1 MHYINRSACHSFTF
15 KIKPLHKIT
24 TAKEL
29 ELFTCNRMMLL
40 LLLLINIVFSTDGNG
55 EIVPINTSREL
66 EEYLCHNYDESFIT
80 LILRSS
86 SYNISHGNFCEIRRN
101 IVIRSASNES
111 VLITCQAKDSLLQA
125 FLFSGCSVTIENLHF
140 NNCGTYLRTIKNH
153 KINASHLYYNTDR
166 AAALVVIDSHLVLTN
181 VMFTSSFGF
190 SIIGINLK
198 DSTMNGVT
206 VNKSDAF
213 SIFHKRVEAVGTGI
227 VVHFMHTGEDHNA
240 HRVVLYNCTFSY
252 NTYFSNESACIGE
265 VYNSINRWHCPLIN
279 GVGLTIVYTH
289 SNAYAEVIIDG
300 AHFFENTGYSTG
312 ALVIVQFDDN
322 STAQTTIKNTKFL
335 KNKNSLNRCYGAA
348 VGYYMYLNSTNS
360 HDRSESRHESLTI
373 SNTRFMKNSKFL
385 IGSAVVYLAIS
396 NPTNSDIKITFKNC
410 TWIHSTG
417 ACLYAYVLKSMGN
430 VSIHLDNTTVSDN
443 SQAIHYNNEQSSS
456 GILAFHEISHVYIN
470 GTSTFNNNYGS
481 TILAINSNIYLLDS
495 IKFIDNAGLEGS
507 AITILEHSLLYFKNG
522 LEAVFKNNT
531 AAYKGGAIYAVT
543 LSPKLCALQ
552 LEGNVTLNFTD
563 NDAKKSGKSIYAT
576 PIFSC
581 QNAAIIYSAF
591 IDNDSDFE
599 ISFSSN
605 HMHNK
610 TLLDVST
617 YATRLQDCD
626 LPGSDEW
633 NANAITFYPGQTH
646 QLNLAAND
654 EHKRHV
660 YAPLSI
666 DVVTPQIW
674 IQSEQAEY
682 ILAEGKCTVVTIT
695 IYSVTEEVRGGVVV
709 FSIPKH
715 LFMHEHIMIAMKC
728 PLGFLFNS
736 TTGQCE
742 CSQVKSILQM
752 LHNTQHIECHIDNQT
767 ITRPIIDHRLHWM
780 GLLEIDLM
788 KLGLGVSLDCP
799 NRYCEINPM
808 FDSFYTNLSEII
820 YLTASAAPSLKVPQ
834 CLFNRGGTLCGECT
848 GNLSVVFGS
857 NKCMKCPNYQWIWV
871 TILNIAFGPL
881 LIFLLF
887 KLQLTMTIGT
897 LNGIIFYAQ
906 AANAGML
913 DILYLCTTNICSTG
927 LYYAVQISIFFLSTL
942 NLNLGFPLCFYNGM
956 TELWKAGLNLLF
968 PIYLFAIVI
977 IIIIASRYSI
987 RISNRISHS
996 SVQVL
1001 VTVLHLSFSKLLLAV
1016 MDVLTSTYIYTNKAS
1031 YRVWY
1036 WNGNVEFGKSGHLI
1050 LMIVTLAIALPLL
1063 LPYVFILIFSRPL
1076 QRFSLA
1082 NKYLR
1087 PVIESVH
1094 SPYKQGQQYWFAAR
1108 LILLVIM
1115 YFIYMG
1121 YRGVEA
1127 IVTATPLLVAF
1138 VILQSFAKPFKNT
1151 LINLLDLWVMY
1162 NILFLYTTVCYFIVE
1177 VKYEEAS
1184 VFVTVGTFLTLGTA
1198 VLIIVYHILLA
1209 FALVHTLRGKL
1220 ISVLVSISAKAWF
1233 NSSRNYDTYMHREP
1247 LLNSNF
1253 D

>member
-1 MHYINRSACHSFTF
+1 ML
-15 KIKPLHKIT
+15 P
-24 TAKEL
+24 
-29 ELFTCNRMMLL
+29 LL
-40 LLLLINIVFSTDGNG
+40 LSFLLYYASSNGSG
-55 EIVPINTSREL
+55 EIVLINTSREL
-66 EEYLCHNYDESFIT
+66 DEYLCRYDASNYDESFT
-80 LILRSS
+80 LILHSP
-86 SYNISHGNFCEIRRN
+86 SYNISHGNICEIRRN
-101 IVIRSASNES
+101 IVIRSASNET
-111 VLITCQAKDSLLQA
+111 VLVTCQAKDSLLQA

-140 NNCGTYLRTIKNH
+140 KNCGTYLHTIKNH
-153 KINASHLYYNTDR
+153 KINASHLYYNTDH

-181 VMFTSSFGF
+181 VTFTSSFGF

-213 SIFHKRVEAVGTGI
+213 SIFHNRVEAVGTGI

-240 HRVVLYNCTFSY
+240 HRVVLHNCTFSY
-252 NTYFSNESACIGE
+252 NIYFSNESGCIAE
-265 VYNSINRWHCPLIN
+265 VYNSTNRRHHPLIN

-289 SNAYAEVIIDG
+289 SNAHAEVIIDG

-322 STAQTTIKNTKFL
+322 STAQTTINNTEFL
-335 KNKNSLNRCYGAA
+335 KNKNVLKKCHGAA
-348 VGYYMYLNSTNS
+348 IGYYMYLNSTNS
-360 HDRSESRHESLTI
+360 QERGRSRYEPLTI
-373 SNTRFMKNSKFL
+373 SNTRFLEQKGIFGWKLNHLDSIYVTGAICL
-385 IGSAVVYLAIS
+385 VIS
-396 NPTNSDIKITFKNC
+396 NPTYSDINIIFRNC
-410 TWIHSTG
+410 TWIQNSVHTTG
-417 ACLYAYVLKSMGN
+417 ACLYAYVKKNVGN
-430 VSIHLDNTTVSDN
+430 VSIYLDSTTASDN
-443 SQAIHYNNEQSSS
+443 FQALYYKELASS
-456 GILAFHEISHVYIN
+456 GMFSFHRISHVYIN
-470 GTSTFNNNYGS
+470 GTSTFENNYGS
-481 TILAINSNIYLLDS
+481 CIYAVDSSIYLLGS
-495 IKFIDNAGLEGS
+495 VKFIDNAGLGGP
-507 AITILEHSLLYFKNG
+507 AITILERSLLYFKNG

-531 AAYKGGAIYAVT
+531 AVYKGGAIYAKT
-543 LSPKLCALQ
+543 HSLLKMCALQ

-563 NDAKKSGKSIYAT
+563 NDAKKSGKSIHAT

-591 IDNDSDFE
+591 INNNSDSE

-605 HMHNK
+605 HNK
-610 TLLDVST
+610 ALLDIST
-617 YATRLQDCD
+617 HAADLEDCD
-626 LPGSDEW
+626 LSGSGKW
-633 NANAITFYPGQTH
+633 NTNAITFYPGQTY
-646 QLNLAAND
+646 QLNFAAND
-654 EHKRHV
+654 KYKRHV
-660 YAPLSI
+660 YSPLSI

-682 ILAEGKCTVVTIT
+682 ILAEGKCTVIPIT
-695 IYSVTEEVRGGVVV
+695 IYSATEEVKGEAV
-709 FSIPKH
+709 FSIPRYIYNSPVLYKR
-715 LFMHEHIMIAMKC
+715 IIAMKC

-736 TTGQCE
+736 MTGQCE
-742 CSQVKSILQM
+742 CSQVKSILQT

-767 ITRPIIDHRLHWM
+767 ITRPINHQLHWM
-780 GLLEIDLM
+780 GLLEIDSM

-808 FDSFYTNLSEII
+808 FDSFYTNSSEII

-871 TILNIAFGPL
+871 MVLNVAFGPL

-887 KLQLTMTIGT
+887 KLQLTMTTGT

-906 AANAGML
+906 VANAGMF

-968 PIYLFAIVI
+968 PVYLLAMVV

-1031 YRVWY
+1031 YKVWC
-1036 WNGNVEFGKSGHLI
+1036 WSGNVEFGKSGHLI
-1050 LMIVTLAIALPLL
+1050 LMIVTLTIALPLL

-1076 QRFSLA
+1076 QRFSFA

-1087 PVIESVH
+1087 PAIESVH
-1094 SPYKQGQQYWFAAR
+1094 GPYKQGQQYWFAAR

-1115 YFIYMG
+1115 YLISIS
-1121 YRGVEA
+1121 YRGVDA
-1127 IVTATPLLVAF
+1127 IRVYVITTPLLLTF
-1138 VILQSFAKPFKNT
+1138 VVLQSFAKPFKNT
-1151 LINLLDLWVMY
+1151 FINILDLWVMY
-1162 NILFLYTTVCYFIVE
+1162 NILFLYTTTWYFIVQM
-1177 VKYEEAS
+1177 KYEEVS
-1184 VFVTVGTFLTLGTA
+1184 EFVTVGAFLILGTA
-1198 VLIIVYHILLA
+1198 MLILVYHITLA
-1209 FALVHTLRGKL
+1209 FDQVHILKRKFTSILVK
-1220 ISVLVSISAKAWF
+1220 IPIKMQF
-1233 NSSRNYDTYMHREP
+1233 ISSRRSRKNHFGLGSGSYYGSCDMYREP
-1247 LLNSNF
+1247 LLSPS